1 MSDTSDV
8 YADQAAPSEPAPD
21 LLLVGH
27 VTYDILPGGATRL
40 GGTALYAGLAAAR
53 LGWRVGIVTSG
64 PNEILL
70 SLQAAIPGAA
80 IAASLSPVATTFE
93 HIYPDGVRRLR
104 LRERA
109 NPLGLNDIPLAWRS
123 APVVLLAP
131 VIHEIDPELGA
142 AFPDALVAAT
152 AQGWLRRLEASG
164 NVIPKLLEQDLVAL
178 PTLQA
183 LLLSYEDL
191 LLPPNVYVSPLDRI
205 PITVA
210 DANAQL
216 GVWSSVTP
224 IVVATRGSVGASLR
238 LNGGPP
244 EMFPAYKTQL
254 VDSTG
259 AGDVFAAAFLYRL
272 RETNDPRAAVD
283 FANRCA
289 SISVEGQGTSTIP
302 TLDEVIARYGPLK

>member
-1 MSDTSDV
+1 MGDDHD
-8 YADQAAPSEPAPD
+8 DQEAQSEQAPD
-21 LLLVGH
+21 LLVIGH
-27 VTYDILPGGATRL
+27 VTYDILPGGTTRL
-40 GGTALYAGLAAAR
+40 GGTPLYAGLTAAR
-53 LGWRVGIVTSG
+53 LGWRVAIVTSG

-70 SLQAAIPGAA
+70 ALQAAIPGVA
-80 IAASLSPVATTFE
+80 IAASLAPVATTFE
-93 HIYPDGVRRLR
+93 HLYPDGVRRLR

-109 NPLGLNDIPLAWRS
+109 NLLGVNDIPLDWRS

-131 VIHEIDPELGA
+131 VIREIDPELGA
-142 AFPDALVAAT
+142 AFPNALVAAT
-152 AQGWLRRLEASG
+152 AQGWLRRWESSG
-164 NVIPKLLEQDLVAL
+164 MVIPKLLEQDLVAL
-178 PTLQA
+178 PTLQV

-191 LLPPNVYVSPLDRI
+191 LLPSNVYVSPLDRI

-210 DANAQL
+210 DANVQL

-224 IVVATRGSVGASLR
+224 LVVATRGSVGASLR
-238 LNGGPP
+238 RNGGPP

-272 RETNDPRAAVD
+272 RETGDPRAAMD

-302 TLDEVIARYGPLK
+302 TLDEVIARYGPLQ